1 MSLVLKDEGFD
12 LPSPQAKFARLC
24 GEKLHLWLS
33 GSNNTVQIVSF
44 ANDLV
49 SSLQTCFAESS
60 KSRAVREKMWENY
73 YKLRSSFEF
82 QDMWAAFLR
91 KSIDVKASPIFYQFI
106 TDSIMEVLIKHHFLI
121 HMPSS
126 KHAVSS
132 LDYLEANALRYTAG
146 YVVRAVKKKCMRSA
160 HPLKDEV
167 ILCISDLEEDI
178 GKITFL
184 CLLYL

>member
-1 MSLVLKDEGFD
+1 
-12 LPSPQAKFARLC
+12 
-24 GEKLHLWLS
+24 
-33 GSNNTVQIVSF
+33 
-44 ANDLV
+44 
-49 SSLQTCFAESS
+49 
-60 KSRAVREKMWENY
+60 
-73 YKLRSSFEF
+73 
-82 QDMWAAFLR
+82 
-91 KSIDVKASPIFYQFI
+91 
-106 TDSIMEVLIKHHFLI
+106 MELLIKHHFLI
-121 HMPSS
+121 HMSSS
-126 KHAVSS
+126 KHTVSS

>member
-1 MSLVLKDEGFD
+1 MASASRIMASSSAEKEWDKGLEGNNKSILVYRLYVRSFMLDITYTDCSSILRDSASLVLKDEGFD

-60 KSRAVREKMWENY
+60 KSRAVGNY

-82 QDMWAAFLR
+82 QDMWAAFFR

-132 LDYLEANALRYTAG
+132 L
-146 YVVRAVKKKCMRSA
+146 
-160 HPLKDEV
+160 
-167 ILCISDLEEDI
+167 
-178 GKITFL
+178 
-184 CLLYL
+184 